1 MTKAQDISLFS
12 FSHRNSP
19 LELRD
24 ALAFSRED
32 AEAFIPKVRGELHS
46 EVAVLSTC
54 NRTEFYLFGAPQD
67 LDWDGFSDFVA
78 QTKSF
83 MAGEKVC
90 PVHYRGREAARHLF
104 RVAASIESLALG
116 EDQILSQ
123 VKETHRQLLEIAG
136 KSPILDRL
144 YQYAIRAGK
153 RVRTETS
160 LCDGAV
166 SISSA
171 AVELARKIFGDFRS
185 LEIGLVGAGETA
197 EGAAEH
203 FKAAGASR
211 FVIINRGAERGQRLA
226 ARFSGT
232 YRAAADLEK
241 AMKSVDVLLFATGS
255 PTPLLTPEMLRRVMK
270 ARSYK
275 SLFILDISNPRNV
288 DPACADESGVYVFNI
303 DDLQQVVKDN
313 LRERQAEIPRAEAI
327 IEDVLAEWE
336 SWMHTMQVMPT
347 IGELGRFFESIR
359 TQEIEKHRGRIS
371 DEQFA
376 VMEGF
381 SKALVKKLMHNP
393 VQYLRGS
400 VEHQTLR
407 PEDIAVLRDA
417 FGLSEDK
424 DKK

>member
-1 MTKAQDISLFS
+1 MTKTPEISLFS
-12 FSHRNSP
+12 FSHRNTS

-24 ALAFSRED
+24 ALAFSRE
-32 AEAFIPKVRGELHS
+32 ETESFIPKVRDELRS

-54 NRTEFYLFGAPQD
+54 NRTEFYLFGAPED
-67 LDWDGFSDFVA
+67 LDWQGFSDFVT
-78 QTKSF
+78 QTK
-83 MAGEKVC
+83 AVLGGEAVC
-90 PVHYRGREAARHLF
+90 PIHYRGQEAARHLF

-123 VKETHRQLLEIAG
+123 VKDTHRQLLEIAG

-171 AVELARKIFGDFRS
+171 AVELTKRIFGDFKEAEV
-185 LEIGLVGAGETA
+185 LLVGAGETA

-211 FVIINRGAERGQRLA
+211 FAVANRGEPRGQALA
-226 ARFSGT
+226 KRFGGAYKPLS
-232 YRAAADLEK
+232 DLESALK
-241 AMKSVDVLLFATGS
+241 TADIALFATGS
-255 PTPLLTPEMLRRVMK
+255 TSVLLDPAMIKRVMK

-275 SLFILDISNPRNV
+275 SLTLLDISNPRNV
-288 DPACADESGVYVFNI
+288 DSKVSDESGVFLFNI
-303 DDLQQVVKDN
+303 DDLEQVVREN
-313 LRERQAEIPRAEAI
+313 LRERQKEIPRAEAI
-327 IEDVLAEWE
+327 IEEVLREWE
-336 SWMHTMQVMPT
+336 AWMHTMQVMPT
-347 IGELGRFFESIR
+347 IGEMARFFESLR
-359 TQEIEKHRGRIS
+359 VQELEKHQGRTS
-371 DEQFA
+371 DENYA
-376 VMEGF
+376 AMDAF

-393 VQYLRGS
+393 ISYLRGG
-400 VEHQTLR
+400 VEKQTLR

-417 FGLSEDK
+417 FGLGK
-424 DKK
+424 DE